1 MRLLFE
7 LSGEHPTL
15 PAAEALA
22 LLAMQGGAKEE
33 LREET
38 LLVAH
43 APAADVPALAAR
55 LGLCHTIDE
64 PLASVPPRQDAIL
77 DAMPGIAPRVGPE
90 FRIRAH
96 RVGPFG
102 RDLNPTAIERA
113 CGAALAEGRKVV
125 FDGPADEVR
134 ILLARHA
141 HVALRL
147 ADIDRTPFDARHV
160 RHRPHFR
167 PVALHP
173 RFARAMVNLAQ
184 VRPGD
189 RVADPFAGTGGL
201 LAEAGLVGAK
211 PLGADL
217 DPAMAQGSRDFLAQC
232 GLDGEVLE
240 GDVAETLRA
249 LKPLDAVVS
258 DPPYGRA
265 SWTAKEKPGELYAR
279 ALAAIAEALRPG
291 GRAALVFPQAE
302 VADFAPPPLVLEQRH
317 VQRVHKSLDRH
328 FVVFRKGP

>member
-7 LSGEHPTL
+7 LSGEHSTL

-22 LLAMQGGAKEE
+22 LLAMQGGAREE

-43 APAADVPALAAR
+43 APAADAPALAAR
-55 LGLCHTIDE
+55 LGLCHVIDAL
-64 PLASVPPRQDAIL
+64 LASVAATPEAIVA
-77 DAMPGIAPRVGPE
+77 AMPGIAPQVGPA

-96 RVGPFG
+96 RVGGFARG
-102 RDLNPTAIERA
+102 LNPTALERA

-173 RFARAMVNLAQ
+173 RFARALVNLAQ
-184 VRPGD
+184 VRRGD

-232 GLDGEVLE
+232 GLEGEVLE
-240 GDVAETLRA
+240 GDVAETLQA
-249 LKPLDAVVS
+249 MAPLDAVVS

-279 ALAAIAEALRPG
+279 ALAAIAGALRPG
-291 GRAALVFPQAE
+291 GRAALVFPS
-302 VADFAPPPLVLEQRH
+302 ADAAALAPPGLALEQAH
-317 VQRVHKSLDRH
+317 VQRVHRSLDRH
-328 FVVFRKGP
+328 FLVFRKAP